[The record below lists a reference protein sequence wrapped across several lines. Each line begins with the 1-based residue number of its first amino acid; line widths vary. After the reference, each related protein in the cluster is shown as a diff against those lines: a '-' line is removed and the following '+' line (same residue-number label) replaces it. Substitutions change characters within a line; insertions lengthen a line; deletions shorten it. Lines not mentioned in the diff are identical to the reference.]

1 MANEDIECPE
11 CGKWID
17 LDDWYE
23 SYWHDGDINE
33 EECPHCGEI
42 FKVRV
47 NFTRPTFW
55 IEK

>member
-11 CGKWID
+11 CGRWID